1 MAVTIPLAPTR
12 HTRTATA
19 GKHALALL
27 SEGVAESGYKL
38 LPKSPRPDTNHTSDS
53 LHVMSPT
60 HLFHLSLPDTYRVF
74 AIPYTGRFAERQD
87 IKLHDSSDI
96 YPAA

>member
-12 HTRTATA
+12 HTRRRPADT
-19 GKHALALL
+19 LALL

-38 LPKSPRPDTNHTSDS
+38 LPKSPRPDANHTSDS